1 MLARCKKGAAAR
13 GTHRYTFFSAA
24 APVRR
29 FFFGRLDAA
38 MCGDVG
44 ALLPG
49 MYQPLAPAANVLCI
63 HSASFSSMHSQLSAP
78 LPSSALP
85 RSTQRH
91 PPSTRSAIHLPLMAF
106 SPRKQISSVNGSRRS
121 SRQSKWTLT
130 PKVAGAG
137 PVPRVGPA
145 VHTLQRCQGPC
156 SAANAQRSAAAALR
170 PQASCALGSLRDT
183 AYGFSILFDPL
194 SIHCAAGRAELRSL
208 RCSSSN

>member
-1 MLARCKKGAAAR
+1 M
-13 GTHRYTFFSAA
+13 
-24 APVRR
+24 RR
-29 FFFGRLDAA
+29 FFFGRLGAA

-49 MYQPLAPAANVLCI
+49 MHQPLAPAANVLCM
-63 HSASFSSMHSQLSAP
+63 HPAPFSSMHSQLSAP

-106 SPRKQISSVNGSRRS
+106 SPREQISSVNGSRRS

-137 PVPRVGPA
+137 PVPRMRST
-145 VHTLQRCQGPC
+145 VHIAKDL
-156 SAANAQRSAAAALR
+156 AAQQMRSAAQLLRCGRKRPALWAPYGIPPMDFR
-170 PQASCALGSLRDT
+170 FYSIPSRSIAQQGGLSCA
-183 AYGFSILFDPL
+183 A
-194 SIHCAAGRAELRSL
+194 CAAAPPTEPLQGPPKA
-208 RCSSSN
+208 